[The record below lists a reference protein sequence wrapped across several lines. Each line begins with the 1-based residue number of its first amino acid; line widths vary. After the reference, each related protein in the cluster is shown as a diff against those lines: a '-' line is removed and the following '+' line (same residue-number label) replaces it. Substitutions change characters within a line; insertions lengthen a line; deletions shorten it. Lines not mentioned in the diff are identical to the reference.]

1 MTLLK
6 KVFDEL
12 KATAIA
18 GVDLGSSVLKV
29 VELSRSEDGGV
40 VLRRC
45 SILEVE
51 GNDSVEMLRG
61 LLSAGQV
68 GTRKVAMGVASPE
81 LAVRSFQ
88 FPPMPQKELGAAVK
102 LEAEQ
107 AILAGHAI
115 GDMAVDWH
123 LVPSDSKEFIRG
135 LCAVIPK
142 KVLATRLEMAKSS
155 GLHPVVV
162 DVEGLALW
170 NAYWVLVG
178 KRGPAA
184 QTVLLLNV
192 GARTTNLVIVKGA
205 SDLIFM
211 RDFRLGAQ
219 ALAEGQEKEWVT
231 EVRDSLRYARSKAGS
246 WELGA
251 AHVTGG
257 GSSRVNLAEL
267 SRAIG
272 LEAKLWNPLQ
282 SLIRQRGS
290 PSVED
295 AQGPLLTIAIGLA
308 LRSSNGKAH

>member
-6 KVFDEL
+6 KLLDDL
-12 KATAIA
+12 TSTSIA

-29 VELSRSEDGGV
+29 VELSRSENGV
-40 VLRRC
+40 ALRHC
-45 SILEVE
+45 SVLEVE

-68 GTRKVAMGVASPE
+68 GTRRVAMGVASPE
-81 LAVRSFQ
+81 LVVRPFQ
-88 FPPMPQKELGAAVK
+88 FPPMPQKELGAAVR

-107 AILAGHAI
+107 SILDGHAI

-123 LVPSDSKEFIRG
+123 LVPSDSKEFVRG

-142 KVLATRLEMAKSS
+142 KVLATRLEMAKSA
-155 GLHPVVV
+155 GLQPVVV

-170 NAYWVLVG
+170 NAYWVLAG

-184 QTVLLLNV
+184 QAVLLLNV
-192 GARTTNLVIVKGA
+192 GARTTNLVIVRGGNE
-205 SDLIFM
+205 LIFM

-219 ALAEGQEKEWVT
+219 ALANGQEREWVT
-231 EVRDSLRYARSKAGS
+231 EVRDSLLYARSKAGS
-246 WELGA
+246 WSLGA
-251 AHVTGG
+251 AYVTGG
-257 GSSRVNLAEL
+257 GSGRVNLAEL
-267 SRAIG
+267 SRTIG

-282 SLIRQRGS
+282 SLTRKKGS
-290 PSVED
+290 PPVDD
-295 AQGPLLTIAIGLA
+295 AQGPLLTVAIGLA